1 MLGLHDEVDGHGAH
15 RGGRVGDDGDLR
27 RPREGRRHADV
38 AGDLLLG
45 QRHVDVA
52 GPGDHVDGA
61 DRLGAVGHGGDGLGS
76 TDAVHLVDPGE
87 VGGGQAGIGHG
98 PVGPWR
104 QAQHHLADPGHAGGD
119 GVHEHGRRVGGEAPR
134 HVHAGPVDGL
144 GDGAD
149 ADAVTLV
156 AVLPGG
162 LGPVEVLDGVVGG
175 PEGGGHVLGQ
185 PVQCPGDLGR
195 LHAGLGEVDPVEAQ
209 GVLGDGGVAPL
220 SHVGDDG
227 GDGGDGLLAGE
238 DGAGQQGAQVAGP
251 TAEVE
256 HPEGGRRHGPGRL
269 PAGVAGRANIP
280 PVSAAAELSS
290 IGTALEELR
299 VRVDGLADEL
309 RGGADED
316 AAYDLY
322 DVERNLRAATRRI
335 NKARDRLS

>member
-1 MLGLHDEVDGHGAH
+1 MATAPTGADV
-15 RGGRVGDDGDLR
+15 VGDDGDLR
-27 RPREGRRHADV
+27 RPCEGRRHADV

-52 GPGDHVDGA
+52 GPGDDVDGA

-76 TDAVHLVDPGE
+76 TDAVDLVDPGE
-87 VGGGQAGIGHG
+87 VGGGQAGVGHR

-149 ADAVTLV
+149 PDAVALV

-195 LHAGLGEVDPVEAQ
+195 LTRGSARSTPSKRRVYSATAASPRCRTSATMAATAATGSSPVRTGRGSRARRSPARPRRSSTRREAVVTGLGGYPWASP
-209 GVLGDGGVAPL
+209 GV
-220 SHVGDDG
+220 
-227 GDGGDGLLAGE
+227 
-238 DGAGQQGAQVAGP
+238 P
-251 TAEVE
+251 TFR
-256 HPEGGRRHGPGRL
+256 P
-269 PAGVAGRANIP
+269 
-280 PVSAAAELSS
+280 
-290 IGTALEELR
+290 
-299 VRVDGLADEL
+299 
-309 RGGADED
+309 
-316 AAYDLY
+316 
-322 DVERNLRAATRRI
+322 
-335 NKARDRLS
+335 